1 MANTTSGTTTFD
13 KTFAIDEIIEE
24 AYERIGMQGVS
35 GNQLRQARRSLNI
48 MFQEWGNR
56 GLHYWEVANN
66 SITLVD
72 GQAEYTMFRSTGDGT
87 SDATAVYGVDDV
99 LEAVYRNS
107 SSVDSPLTKINRSTY
122 QALSNKTS
130 KGTPSQY
137 FVQRFIDKVT
147 ITLYLTPGSTEAGN
161 TINYYYVKR
170 IQDVGDYTNATDVPY
185 RFVPCMAS
193 GLAYYL
199 SQKFKPELTQN
210 MKLLYEDELQRA
222 LAEDGSS
229 SSSYITPKLI
239 IQMSNFSKGKH
250 AQFISDRSGMAFPY
264 KEMVKEW
271 NGSRV
276 HVSEFEPKQ
285 PQLQPK
291 PHGAD
296 PQGLPMA
303 KPDRT
308 EPATQNLLPG
318 NPFNITSGSTTI
330 TVTEPSHG
338 RSTSDTVVF
347 RNVDG
352 SPGGVAFT
360 VFENSSGFSIT
371 VTGTDNYTFQ

>member
-24 AYERIGMQGVS
+24 AYERIGLQSVS

-87 SDATAVYGVDDV
+87 SSTTAVYGVDDV

-130 KGTPSQY
+130 TGQPSQY

-147 ITLYLTPGSTEAGN
+147 ITLYLTPGSSEAGN
-161 TINYYYVKR
+161 FINYYYVKR
-170 IQDVGDYTNATDVPY
+170 IQDAGDYTNATDVPY

-199 SQKFKPELTQN
+199 SQKFKPELTQQ

-229 SSSYITPKLI
+229 SSSYITPKTYY
-239 IQMSNFSKGKH
+239 
-250 AQFISDRSGMAFPY
+250 PY
-264 KEMVKEW
+264 V
-271 NGSRV
+271 
-276 HVSEFEPKQ
+276 
-285 PQLQPK
+285 
-291 PHGAD
+291 
-296 PQGLPMA
+296 
-303 KPDRT
+303 
-308 EPATQNLLPG
+308 
-318 NPFNITSGSTTI
+318 
-330 TVTEPSHG
+330 
-338 RSTSDTVVF
+338 
-347 RNVDG
+347 
-352 SPGGVAFT
+352 
-360 VFENSSGFSIT
+360 
-371 VTGTDNYTFQ
+371 

>member
-35 GNQLRQARRSLNI
+35 GNQLRMARRSLNI

-72 GQAEYTMFRSTGDGT
+72 GQATYTMFRSTGDGT

-107 SSVDSPLTKINRSTY
+107 SSVDTPLTKINRSTY
-122 QALSNKTS
+122 QGLSNKTS
-130 KGTPSQY
+130 EGTPSQY

-229 SSSYITPKLI
+229 SSSYITPKTYY
-239 IQMSNFSKGKH
+239 
-250 AQFISDRSGMAFPY
+250 P
-264 KEMVKEW
+264 
-271 NGSRV
+271 
-276 HVSEFEPKQ
+276 
-285 PQLQPK
+285 
-291 PHGAD
+291 
-296 PQGLPMA
+296 
-303 KPDRT
+303 
-308 EPATQNLLPG
+308 
-318 NPFNITSGSTTI
+318 
-330 TVTEPSHG
+330 
-338 RSTSDTVVF
+338 
-347 RNVDG
+347 NV
-352 SPGGVAFT
+352 
-360 VFENSSGFSIT
+360 
-371 VTGTDNYTFQ
+371 